1 MNTLSDPRTP
11 SPVSATS
18 RAPSTD
24 SSHHP
29 DLSNEVA
36 TLSTKLINAIN
47 HQTTLDD
54 QLQGTRHELDAANE
68 RIAQLVAAAEE
79 HVQMVHRGLLVKKG
93 DVETMAKQL
102 RTELAEERKR
112 RETADKAKRQMDAEL
127 EDLTVNLFK
136 DANTMVEDAR
146 RELATSERKNE
157 QLRQQLNDTELLLF
171 SHQEQLQ
178 DLKGVMQQM
187 RSESDDNDIRTR
199 ISTAP
204 STPRLGGLDRDG
216 QALETPNHLPNTP
229 GTDDTF
235 PDHPLHFSQLIRP
248 VMRTDLQSYTEF
260 QEMLKFSRGTPSHSR
275 VTSLTALGI
284 SSITNGNSQPSDS
297 PTNGS
302 SPSLSNSPRTLPGS
316 FASSSPRDVPLSSTF
331 PLKDTRFYKRAL
343 TEDIEPA
350 LRLDLAPGLSW
361 LAKRTVI
368 SSMTAGSLIVEPFT
382 VPSKF
387 YGPIYA
393 CSLCGEARKGD
404 RYMRRH
410 RFRTS
415 DSDEAQRYPLCS
427 YCLGRVRATCDFIGF
442 LRMVRD
448 GLWKAETAGD
458 QRAAWEESVK
468 LRERMFWSR
477 LGGGVLPASMKSGE
491 SPGSPA
497 STVGRRSVEF
507 KDPERNESLDIAAIA
522 AEDKKALVLPSADD
536 PFHSS
541 QKRVSIG
548 NTLLS
553 RPSTEINGAVDT
565 HNSPAKAALPSA
577 ADGDAR
583 TAEAEIKAAE
593 AEAQAADW
601 SAEEDTVAGA
611 QQSSL
616 ENKETLQDAMDERG
630 SEPKADATAGAAA
643 PAAPRKKD
651 REAQKM
657 ESRFPITIP
666 GAFE

>member
-1 MNTLSDPRTP
+1 
-11 SPVSATS
+11 
-18 RAPSTD
+18 
-24 SSHHP
+24 
-29 DLSNEVA
+29 
-36 TLSTKLINAIN
+36 
-47 HQTTLDD
+47 
-54 QLQGTRHELDAANE
+54 
-68 RIAQLVAAAEE
+68 
-79 HVQMVHRGLLVKKG
+79 
-93 DVETMAKQL
+93 MAKQL

-146 RELATSERKNE
+146 RELAASERKNE

-187 RSESDDNDIRTR
+187 RSENDDNDIHTR

-204 STPRLGGLDRDG
+204 STPGLGGLDRDG
-216 QALETPNHLPNTP
+216 QAFGTPNHLPNTS
-229 GTDDTF
+229 GTDDTL

-248 VMRTDLQSYTEF
+248 VMRTDLQSYNEF

-275 VTSLTALGI
+275 VTSLTALGV
-284 SSITNGNSQPSDS
+284 SSLTNGNSQPSDS

-316 FASSSPRDVPLSSTF
+316 FVSSSPRDVPLSSTF

-343 TEDIEPA
+343 TEDIEPT

-361 LAKRTVI
+361 LVKRTVI
-368 SSMTAGSLIVEPFT
+368 SSMAAGSLIVELFT

-458 QRAAWEESVK
+458 QRAAWEESVR
-468 LRERMFWSR
+468 LRERMFWAR

-491 SPGSPA
+491 SPGSPT
-497 STVGRRSVEF
+497 STVGRKSVEF
-507 KDPERNESLDIAAIA
+507 NNSERSESLDIAAIA
-522 AEDKKALVLPSADD
+522 AEGKKALVLPTADD
-536 PFHSS
+536 PFHSN

-548 NTLLS
+548 NTVLS
-553 RPSTEINGAVDT
+553 RPSTETNGAVDT
-565 HNSPAKAALPSA
+565 HNSPTKTALPSA

-593 AEAQAADW
+593 AEAEAADRM
-601 SAEEDTVAGA
+601 AEGDTVAGA
-611 QQSSL
+611 QQSSP
-616 ENKETLQDAMDERG
+616 ENKETPRDAMGERG

-643 PAAPRKKD
+643 PAAPREKD
-651 REAQKM
+651 REALKKD
-657 ESRFPITIP
+657 SRLSITIP